1 MNTYNAVHTT
11 PASLLCEGS
20 CAPPTGPPRYTPH
33 AFTRVDRRA
42 RGWVPAHVSRLR
54 FGRRFERMPAPT
66 GHPVVYTCRTCGTER
81 QWGIDIWTV

>member
-20 CAPPTGPPRYTPH
+20 CAPTTGPPRYTLH

-42 RGWVPAHVSRLR
+42 GGWPPAIAL
-54 FGRRFERMPAPT
+54 PT